1 VPIGRVYA
9 MEDIAQAHRDM
20 EAGIGGGKLVV
31 VTR

>member
-1 VPIGRVYA
+1 